1 MLDSITTLQMQELSV
16 YTVGHVP
23 QQRSAEPHAHVYIR
37 APYGTFKTLDGFIAL
52 AMPALDE
59 LGRIIGEESFLTM
72 SSEVH
77 GWTHRDELYTKTAA
91 KLELQPSAHWL
102 DAFSKSNI
110 WAGPVYG
117 YEELVNDPQI
127 AHNGTF
133 VEYDHPTEGHVKTP
147 GFPYKFSKTP
157 AQIYRGA
164 PLTGEHTR
172 EILADT
178 GISVDRV
185 EALLESGAVGA
196 PVADGGTADADDV
209 ALLDTAASDGAASLS
224 TGTPAS
230 ESAR

>member
-1 MLDSITTLQMQELSV
+1 
-16 YTVGHVP
+16 
-23 QQRSAEPHAHVYIR
+23 
-37 APYGTFKTLDGFIAL
+37 
-52 AMPALDE
+52 
-59 LGRIIGEESFLTM
+59 
-72 SSEVH
+72 
-77 GWTHRDELYTKTAA
+77 LYTKTAA
-91 KLELQPSAHWL
+91 KLELKPSAYWL
-102 DAFSKSNI
+102 DAFSKSSI

-133 VEYDHPTEGHVKTP
+133 VEYDHPTEGHIKTP

-172 EILADT
+172 EILSET
-178 GISVDRV
+178 GVPADRV
-185 EALLESGAVGA
+185 DALLESGAVGA
-196 PVADGGTADADDV
+196 PTQDPAAADADDV

-224 TGTPAS
+224 NGSPTS